1 MTRILTEASRRFN
14 QQARS
19 LTLASSPLPHTAS
32 ALELHQYLTG
42 GIVMKLLVVYYST
55 YGNVYKMAQLVADG
69 AREIKDV
76 EPIIRT
82 VPELIP
88 DKVIQSRAD
97 MKAGRDLQK
106 DVPLVTLDD
115 FRQAGAIAFGT
126 PTRFGNVSAQLKNQI
141 DQLTSLWLKG
151 ELEGKPAGVFT
162 STGSLHGGQE
172 TTILTLM
179 APLLH
184 LGFILLGVPYSTQE
198 LFTTQGGGSPY
209 GPGHVAGPDNQR
221 PIDEQEAA
229 ICRALGK
236 RLAQVGLELQA

>member
-1 MTRILTEASRRFN
+1 
-14 QQARS
+14 
-19 LTLASSPLPHTAS
+19 
-32 ALELHQYLTG
+32 
-42 GIVMKLLVVYYST
+42 MKVLIVYYST
-55 YGNVYKMAQLVADG
+55 YGNVYKMARLVAEGVSQVPG
-69 AREIKDV
+69 A
-76 EPIIRT
+76 EPVLRT

-88 DKVIQSRAD
+88 PAVIEARAD
-97 MKAGRDLQK
+97 MKAGKDLQK
-106 DVPLVTLDD
+106 GIPFVTVED

-151 ELEGKPAGVFT
+151 ELEGKPAGVFV

-184 LGFILLGVPYSTQE
+184 LGLILVGVPYSVQE

-209 GPGHVAGPDNQR
+209 GPGHVAGGDNQR
-221 PIDEQEAA
+221 EIDAQEAA
-229 ICRALGK
+229 ICRALGR
-236 RLAQVGLELQA
+236 RLAEVGLKLGKK